1 MCFVVFF
8 LLKMMLSFY
17 CLLVNLSISFVF
29 RLFYLMLNSWVR
41 CIDKHHTTFFI
52 SHVLYVLVSH
62 AKAFIVVVIEVLDA
76 LMNHLEETL
85 EVVLSRGENLALDNK
100 GVK

>member
-1 MCFVVFF
+1 MI
-8 LLKMMLSFY
+8 L
-17 CLLVNLSISFVF
+17 CLLENESTVGSDAGF
-29 RLFYLMLNSWVR
+29 R
-41 CIDKHHTTFFI
+41 TEA
-52 SHVLYVLVSH
+52 HV
-62 AKAFIVVVIEVLDA
+62 VVHVIEVLDA